1 LGQKLII
8 HYLATFD
15 PARPAFHPTWHRAIV
30 TLQLCFDVSM
40 ELEDASAE
48 QMPQVMTLA
57 RLVPMAGRH
66 SEKSFAGNSMLSTL
80 SAENFSMPARG
91 GPRGNGKVFLLIS
104 TIRPHKTYR
113 QVSKIASSP
122 QLKL

>member
-1 LGQKLII
+1 
-8 HYLATFD
+8 
-15 PARPAFHPTWHRAIV
+15 
-30 TLQLCFDVSM
+30 M

-91 GPRGNGKVFLLIS
+91 GPPGQWKSVSADLHNSAAQNLPTSVKN
-104 TIRPHKTYR
+104 R
-113 QVSKIASSP
+113 QLTPA
-122 QLKL
+122 

>member
-1 LGQKLII
+1 
-8 HYLATFD
+8 
-15 PARPAFHPTWHRAIV
+15 
-30 TLQLCFDVSM
+30 
-40 ELEDASAE
+40 
-48 QMPQVMTLA
+48 MTLA

-91 GPRGNGKVFLLIS
+91 GPPGQWKSVSADLHNS
-104 TIRPHKTYR
+104 AAKTYR
-113 QVSKIASSP
+113 QVSKIASSS